1 MNFPETFVWFQESD
15 GEATDP
21 YELLKQYAVELF
33 GTKATTLSEENLLI
47 AEGGA
52 AAMAYAR
59 LQFENLNHEERL
71 NIENALLRYCE
82 LDTLAMVMILKAW
95 MDWA

>member
-1 MNFPETFVWFQESD
+1 MEDIYPLGYPTEQFISKIKNDVYQAFETKKAEKRKALAQLRS
-15 GEATDP
+15 
-21 YELLKQYAVELF
+21 EL
-33 GTKATTLSEENLLI
+33 

-59 LQFENLNHEERL
+59 LQFEELSAQER
-71 NIENALLRYCE
+71 NDIEGALLRYCE

>member
-1 MNFPETFVWFQESD
+1 
-15 GEATDP
+15 
-21 YELLKQYAVELF
+21 
-33 GTKATTLSEENLLI
+33 
-47 AEGGA
+47 
-52 AAMAYAR
+52 MAYAR

-71 NIENALLRYCE
+71 NERTLLRYCE